1 MVNYI
6 NKLKIVSYT
15 MNEPEQKINLKK
27 ITDYIWEI
35 PKTGNMNVTIR
46 IFASEKLLAK
56 MIEDRTLLQ
65 ASNMAQLPG
74 IYKYGC
80 VMPDGHEGFLAR

>member
-1 MVNYI
+1 MD
-6 NKLKIVSYT
+6 K
-15 MNEPEQKINLKK
+15 PEQKVELKK

-35 PKTGNMNVTIR
+35 PKTGQMSVPIR
-46 IFASEKLLAK
+46 VFATEKLLAK
-56 MIEDRTLLQ
+56 MREDRTLLQ